1 MSDRKWNGTLSL
13 VSLAF
18 LRACGK
24 GSAIHF
30 AAFNPVGKGRSE
42 APAIWQISLK
52 YPTVLYQRIKS
63 ESLLILFED
72 RDIV

>member
-1 MSDRKWNGTLSL
+1 MSDRKSNRTLYL

-18 LRACGK
+18 LRAFDK

-30 AAFNPVGKGRSE
+30 AAFNSLRKERSE
-42 APAIWQISLK
+42 GPAIWQISLK

-63 ESLLILFED
+63 ESLLLLFEHQ
-72 RDIV
+72 DIV

>member
-1 MSDRKWNGTLSL
+1 MSDRKWYRTLYL

-18 LRACGK
+18 LRAFDK

-30 AAFNPVGKGRSE
+30 AAFNPVRKGRSE

-72 RDIV
+72 WDVV